1 MSGPVSIDIEVDVK
15 PTIDNEVAQLA
26 RLSPLEYDQ
35 QREAAAKRLNV
46 RVGTLDAEVAK
57 LRSNDTEEQAE
68 QIVEEISPWAEP
80 VDGAELLSSIQTL
93 YKRHCILHPHD
104 YVVMPVM
111 ALATYVFDAFPVFP
125 KALIRSP
132 EKRCGKTVLLEVSE
146 AIVYRGLMA
155 SSITASSIFRIIDA
169 HHPTLIIDEADSFMV
184 GNEEMRGVINS
195 SHRRRNAFVIRTEK
209 VGDDFVP
216 KRFTTWSPMLNRGC
230 SVVSGS

>member
-1 MSGPVSIDIEVDVK
+1 M
-15 PTIDNEVAQLA
+15 
-26 RLSPLEYDQ
+26 
-35 QREAAAKRLNV
+35 
-46 RVGTLDAEVAK
+46 AK

-132 EKRCGKTVLLEVSE
+132 EKRCGKPYCSK
-146 AIVYRGLMA
+146 
-155 SSITASSIFRIIDA
+155 FQ
-169 HHPTLIIDEADSFMV
+169 
-184 GNEEMRGVINS
+184 
-195 SHRRRNAFVIRTEK
+195 
-209 VGDDFVP
+209 
-216 KRFTTWSPMLNRGC
+216 KRLC
-230 SVVSGS
+230 IAA